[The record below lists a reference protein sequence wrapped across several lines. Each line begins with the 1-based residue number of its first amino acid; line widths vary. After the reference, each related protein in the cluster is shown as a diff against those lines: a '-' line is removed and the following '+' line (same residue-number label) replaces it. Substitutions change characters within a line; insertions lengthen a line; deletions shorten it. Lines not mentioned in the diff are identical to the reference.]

1 MKNQMNWI
9 WILVA
14 LFLFGCGNGK
24 QKESDGLITVDVSKS
39 YPKKE
44 LILQDLFDI
53 EYLPLETTDK
63 FVTAGNVVYF
73 GDNCMWIGNYRSGDL
88 QLVSREGKHIRTINR
103 KGQSG
108 EEYVFYNAL
117 AYDPLTKEIY
127 ISDSQGGKVIVFDEE
142 GNFKRSFKTAQNS
155 YIDWID
161 NFNSENL
168 LCWMKASVV
177 LGNTNP
183 TFQVNMSDMGFKLMS
198 KKDGAIRNINIP
210 FERYVSPDI
219 VFEESY
225 SSILNYTQ
233 IPFGDQWIL
242 TEISSDTTYL
252 LSQDYQLKP
261 FIVRTPTASEMN
273 PEVYL
278 YAGVMTDR
286 YYFLQTVDKAYNRE
300 TKVGFQTRELLYD
313 TEEKSVYEYVVY
325 NDDFTDER
333 PLNLVRQFPNML
345 LPVNKGDVAYVSKID
360 APDLVEA
367 YNDGKLRGPLKDIA
381 SKIDEEDNPVILIA
395 KYKR

>member
-1 MKNQMNWI
+1 MSFTLEI
-9 WILVA
+9 IA
-14 LFLFGCGNGK
+14 CGLGT
-24 QKESDGLITVDVSKS
+24 I
-39 YPKKE
+39 
-44 LILQDLFDI
+44 
-53 EYLPLETTDK
+53 
-63 FVTAGNVVYF
+63 A
-73 GDNCMWIGNYRSGDL
+73 
-88 QLVSREGKHIRTINR
+88 REIIRTINR

-161 NFNSENL
+161 NFNSEYL

-198 KKDGAIRNINIP
+198 KKDGVIRNINIP

-300 TKVGFQTRELLYD
+300 TKVGFQTRELL
-313 TEEKSVYEYVVY
+313 
-325 NDDFTDER
+325 
-333 PLNLVRQFPNML
+333 NLVRQFPNML

-381 SKIDEEDNPVILIA
+381 SKIDEEDNPVLMIA
-395 KYKR
+395 KYKKK

>member
-1 MKNQMNWI
+1 
-9 WILVA
+9 
-14 LFLFGCGNGK
+14 
-24 QKESDGLITVDVSKS
+24 
-39 YPKKE
+39 
-44 LILQDLFDI
+44 
-53 EYLPLETTDK
+53 
-63 FVTAGNVVYF
+63 
-73 GDNCMWIGNYRSGDL
+73 
-88 QLVSREGKHIRTINR
+88 
-103 KGQSG
+103 
-108 EEYVFYNAL
+108 
-117 AYDPLTKEIY
+117 
-127 ISDSQGGKVIVFDEE
+127 
-142 GNFKRSFKTAQNS
+142 
-155 YIDWID
+155 
-161 NFNSENL
+161 
-168 LCWMKASVV
+168 
-177 LGNTNP
+177 
-183 TFQVNMSDMGFKLMS
+183 MS

-210 FERYVSPDI
+210 FERYVSPNI

-313 TEEKSVYEYVVY
+313 TEEESVYEYVVY

-381 SKIDEEDNPVILIA
+381 SKIDEEDNPVLMIA
-395 KYKR
+395 KYKKK